1 MRQIIPN
8 VYWLT
13 GLIAGRVYLIKDP
26 DGLTLIDAS
35 VAGME
40 GKILA
45 QVEELG
51 HKASDVKRI
60 LITHAHPDHV
70 GSLPK
75 LKELTGA
82 QVIVSAIDTPVTE
95 GKMPIVRRPSGLR
108 PPNISVKGTPV
119 DRQVSDGDT
128 IDALGGL
135 QVVGTPGHSPGHVTF
150 WQPEKRI
157 AFIGDV
163 LFHLMGI
170 TLPLALLTVDMDEDK
185 RSVRKLANLSP
196 DIICFGHG
204 DPVTQNTT
212 QILKD
217 LATKYGV

>member
-1 MRQIIPN
+1 MKQIIPN

-13 GLIAGRVYLIKDP
+13 GLIAGRVYLIVDP
-26 DGLTLIDAS
+26 DGLTLIDATIS
-35 VAGME
+35 GMA

-45 QVEELG
+45 QVEQLG

-60 LITHAHPDHV
+60 LITHPHPDHV
-70 GSLPK
+70 GSLPE
-75 LKELTGA
+75 LKKKTGA
-82 QVIVSAIDTPVTE
+82 QVIVSAIDTPVAE
-95 GKMPIVRRPSGLR
+95 GKSPIVRRPSGFR
-108 PPNISVKGTPV
+108 PPNTFVKGTPV
-119 DRQVSDGDT
+119 DRQVNEGDT

-135 QVVGTPGHSPGHVTF
+135 QVILTPGHSPGHVTF
-150 WQPEKRI
+150 WQPEKKI
-157 AFIGDV
+157 AFIGDL

-170 TLPLALLTVDMDEDK
+170 TLPPGFLTADMDEDK

-212 QILKD
+212 QILND
-217 LATKYGV
+217 LARKLGV